1 MLITNKADL
10 RQYYADHRIWQG
22 IPGIEVTK
30 KGRIFITF
38 YSGGTREQI
47 NNYALLIKSDD
58 GVHFDEPIAVA
69 FKENYRCFD
78 PCLWIDPLGRLWFIW
93 SFAPENAVYAAICD
107 DPDADELVWSDVKKI
122 GNDVMMNKPIIL
134 STGEWLFP
142 ITVWSTLL
150 DEMNPIYATTDN
162 DRRAFVYKSIDNG
175 ETFTK
180 LGGVAIPNR
189 SCDEHLLL
197 ELQDGRIA
205 RLVRTLYGIG
215 VSYSYDFG
223 KTWTKGEDSGL
234 KGPNSRFHIKRL
246 KSGRILLIN
255 HYEFNGRN
263 NLTALLSDDDGKT
276 WPYKLLLDERDNVS
290 YPDAVE
296 HEDGYIYLTYD
307 RERGAFRHTLDTVYA
322 DAREILIAKI
332 TEHDIIEGKL
342 VSPESK
348 LKCVISKLGKCVDDH
363 KNLYNE
369 IYKFSDKELAAYL
382 APKNTSDIM
391 RILFHYYQIN
401 CINMSRL
408 NNEKLDALIKKL
420 GNDTEHKE
428 QIILDIIS
436 IIRSVNDFTTKE
448 LPIVDKIKDIIQKN
462 LSSDLSLKDIS
473 DKLGIS
479 QYYMC
484 HVFKRAANLTVL
496 EYKNAQKISKAKDLL
511 VNSDKSITDIA
522 LDCGFNN
529 ASYFSKL
536 FTELETVSPS
546 QYRAF
551 LKK

>member
-1 MLITNKADL
+1 MLITNKEEL
-10 RQYYADHRIWQG
+10 RQYYTDHRIWQG
-22 IPGIEVTK
+22 IPGIEITK
-30 KGRIFITF
+30 KGRIFVTF

-58 GVHFDEPIAVA
+58 GVHFEEPVAVA
-69 FKENYRCFD
+69 FKEDYRCFD

-93 SFAPENAVYAAICD
+93 SFAPENGVYAAICD
-107 DPDADELVWSDVKKI
+107 DPDAEDLVWNDVIKI
-122 GNDVMMNKPIIL
+122 GNDVMMNKPIVL

-175 ETFTK
+175 ATFTK
-180 LGGVAIPNR
+180 LGGVAVPNR
-189 SCDEHLLL
+189 SCDEHMVI
-197 ELQDGRIA
+197 ELKDGRIA
-205 RLVRTLYGIG
+205 MFVRTLYGIG
-215 VSYSYDFG
+215 VAYSYDRG

-255 HYEFNGRN
+255 HYDFNGRN
-263 NLTALLSDDDGKT
+263 NLTAMLSEDDGKT

-307 RERGAFRHTLDTVYA
+307 RERGSFRHALDTVYA

-332 TEHDIIEGKL
+332 TEEDIINGKL
-342 VSPESK
+342 VSPNSK
-348 LKCVISKLGKCVDDH
+348 LKFVISKLGKCVNDH
-363 KNLYNE
+363 QNLYNE
-369 IYKFSDKELAAYL
+369 IYKFSDEGLASYL
-382 APKNTSDIM
+382 ANKNTSDII
-391 RILFHYYQIN
+391 RIIFHHYQIN
-401 CINMSRL
+401 CINMPRL
-408 NNEKLDALIKKL
+408 DNEKLDTLIKKL
-420 GNDTEHKE
+420 ENNTANKE
-428 QIILDIIS
+428 KIILEIIS
-436 IIRSVNDFTTKE
+436 IIRSVNNFSTKE
-448 LPIVDKIKDIIQKN
+448 LPIVDKIKDIIEDN

-473 DKLGIS
+473 EKLGIS

-484 HVFKRAANLTVL
+484 HAFKRATNLTVI
-496 EYKNAQKISKAKDLL
+496 EYKNAQKIAKAKDLL
-511 VNSDKSITDIA
+511 VNSDKTITDIA

-529 ASYFSKL
+529 VSYFSKL
-536 FTELETVSPS
+536 FTESETISPS
-546 QYRAF
+546 QYRTF